1 VSVIVCGSKKYKNR
15 NFDELVD
22 SFEVIVRSNM
32 LLPDM
37 GYGKRDS
44 TIQVCNNHVY
54 DHYQRKAE
62 VDELYR
68 EYKEKTD
75 RKHVKKFYDFFTKS
89 QSKFVHYEHN
99 NSKLMSYI
107 IHSCG
112 IEHNFN
118 PSRGLLKCGLSY
130 VAQCIAGGVKP
141 FMVGFSLQ
149 EDDLMQHTYN
159 HHTNLYGG
167 HDHQGEI
174 GLIIN
179 LHKKGLVDA
188 SFCLIEDKEEI
199 SFSNEFEPTP
209 QALEILK
216 C

>member
-1 VSVIVCGSKKYKNR
+1 MSVIICGSRKYQNR

-22 SFEVIVRSNM
+22 SFEVIVRNNM

-37 GYGKRDS
+37 GYGKKDS
-44 TIQVCNNHVY
+44 TIQVCNNHVHN
-54 DHYQRKAE
+54 HYQLKTE
-62 VDELYR
+62 VDELYS

-75 RKHVKKFYDFFTKS
+75 MEHIKKFYNFFTNS

-99 NSKLMSYI
+99 NSKLMFYI
-107 IHSCG
+107 IHSLG
-112 IEHNFN
+112 IDHTFS
-118 PSRGLLKCGLSY
+118 PGKWLLKCGLSY
-130 VAQCIAGGVKP
+130 AAQCIYDGVKP

-149 EDDLMQHTYN
+149 RNDLMQHSHN

-174 GLIIN
+174 DLIIK
-179 LHKKGLVDA
+179 LHQKGLVDA

>member
-1 VSVIVCGSKKYKNR
+1 
-15 NFDELVD
+15 
-22 SFEVIVRSNM
+22 
-32 LLPDM
+32 
-37 GYGKRDS
+37 
-44 TIQVCNNHVY
+44 
-54 DHYQRKAE
+54 
-62 VDELYR
+62 
-68 EYKEKTD
+68 
-75 RKHVKKFYDFFTKS
+75 
-89 QSKFVHYEHN
+89 
-99 NSKLMSYI
+99 MSYI

-149 EDDLMQHTYN
+149 EDDLMQHSYN